1 MRKYDLNRQEKDSE
15 ADMIS
20 NKSKDNLKQE

>member
-1 MRKYDLNRQEKDSE
+1 MRKYDLNQQEKDSE
-15 ADMIS
+15 QDMIS

>member
-1 MRKYDLNRQEKDSE
+1 MRKYDLNQKEKDSE